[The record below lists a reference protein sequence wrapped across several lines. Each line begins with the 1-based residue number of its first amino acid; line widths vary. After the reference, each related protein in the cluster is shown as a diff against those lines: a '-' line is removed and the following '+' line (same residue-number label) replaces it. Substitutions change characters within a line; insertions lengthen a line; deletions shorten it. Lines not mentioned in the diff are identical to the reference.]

1 MAYQRPDLDLLDRVR
16 IGAAFIDPDRP
27 WGRISDLSRLYATSR
42 ETIYTIGRKVQQA
55 VVPLLQPQPVGPRP
69 VEKVIHVDANRI
81 DRALLTFQLEGHA
94 PIRGAQACLEE
105 VYDVHR
111 SIGYIASVRQRAEQQ
126 AAVENQ
132 QWNYE
137 SIDQGSLDEIFR
149 RRLPHLVSV
158 HGPSGLILALEQMD
172 DRSADAWGTVLD
184 QMAAQGATLK
194 QASSDGA
201 RGLLAAL
208 RQAPGSPTLIRD
220 QFHPLRDLGR
230 LIRQLENQAWGA
242 MGAEY
247 KLQGQLEKAKS
258 QKKGRAYSRRY
269 GQARREAQRRIA
281 LYEQTAASFE
291 PLRDALEIVDVAGI
305 RLRSPEE
312 ALHRLEE
319 VIGVLARLSHP
330 KVQALAAQLD
340 RQKEELLAYAEDV
353 HRQLATLFARGSSRE
368 DLELLCCRWK
378 AQKDFEAIP
387 SPHTARRLAFLTYQS
402 EIQLQQDY
410 RPLRSKVDAL
420 LETRLRTTSAV
431 EGANSRL
438 SPFFAVHKQVAQGFL
453 ELLRL
458 FLNLRPYRQGTR
470 KGHTPA
476 ELAGIERPTDDWRVL
491 VGLQPKRA

>member
-1 MAYQRPDLDLLDRVR
+1 MAYHRSDLDLLDRVR

-55 VVPLLQPQPVGPRP
+55 VVPILQPQPVGPRP
-69 VEKVIHVDANRI
+69 VEKIIRVDANRI
-81 DRALLTFQLEGHA
+81 DRALLTFQVEGNA
-94 PIRGAQACLEE
+94 SIRGAQACLEE

-111 SIGYIASVRQRAEQQ
+111 SVGYIAAVRQQAEGQ
-126 AAVENQ
+126 AAIENRR
-132 QWNYE
+132 WDLGT
-137 SIDQGSLDEIFR
+137 IDQGSLDEIFR

-158 HGPSGLILALEQMD
+158 HGPSGLILSLEQMD
-172 DRSADAWGTVLD
+172 DRSAEAWGAVLD
-184 QMAAQGATLK
+184 QMAAQGATLE

-208 RQAPGSPTLIRD
+208 RQAPGSPTLVRD

-242 MGAEY
+242 IGAEY
-247 KLQGQLEKAKS
+247 NLQRHLEQAKS
-258 QKKGRAYSRRY
+258 EKKGRAYSRRY
-269 GQARREAQRRIA
+269 GQAAREAQRRIG
-281 LYEQTAASFE
+281 LFEQTAALFE

-312 ALHRLEE
+312 SLHRLDE
-319 VIGVLARLSHP
+319 VITALARLAHP
-330 KVQALAAQLD
+330 KVHALAGQLD
-340 RQKEELLAYAEDV
+340 RQKEEMLAYAHDV
-353 HRQLATLFARGSSRE
+353 HRQLAALFAQGTSRE
-368 DLELLCCRWK
+368 HIELLCCRWK
-378 AQKDFEAIP
+378 AQQDFEATP
-387 SPHTARRLAFLTYQS
+387 SPSTARRLAFLTYQS
-402 EIQLQQDY
+402 EVQLQEEY
-410 RPLRSKVDAL
+410 RPVRAQVEAILN
-420 LETRLRTTSAV
+420 TRLRTTSAV

-438 SPFFAVHKQVAQGFL
+438 SPFFAVHKQVSQGFL

-476 ELAGIERPTDDWRVL
+476 ELAGIEPPTDDWLVL
-491 VGLQPKRA
+491 VGLLPKRA